1 MLAAMSDIPE
11 PTTYEE
17 ALASEHAAEWQQ
29 AMDEEIASLA
39 ANNTWEMERISPDI
53 KPIPVKWVFKIK
65 RDANGNLERF
75 KARLV
80 AKGFRQREGVDFDE
94 VFAPVSKYSTLR
106 ALLALAAAEDLE
118 LQQLDIKTAFLNG
131 ELEELVY
138 VQQPP
143 GYSNGDSR
151 MACRLQKALY
161 GLRQAPRAWH
171 MKLKGELERIGFTA
185 SEADPGLYTLSNK
198 QGNIYMLVYVDDILI
213 AAKTLQEVNS
223 IKSALLQT
231 FEARDLGDAHL
242 FLGMT
247 IDRDRAANFIKLSQV
262 KLVQDIIDKHGLTD
276 GKTHSVPLSPST
288 KLCAG
293 DGDILDTSE
302 FEYGSLVGSL
312 LYVSVCTRPD
322 IANAV
327 GVLAKYMAQPTIVHW
342 QAAKHVLRY
351 LAGTSNCGITFKGT
365 STSVLGYSDAD
376 YAGDLD
382 TRRSTTGYIFMMN
395 NGAISWS
402 SKRQATVAVSTTEAE
417 YMAAAHAAKEALWL
431 RKLLSDLK
439 LQSGPMVIKVDNQS
453 AIKVLKNPILSA
465 RSKHIDIIYNFARE
479 RASRQEIKFE
489 FIRTDH
495 MLADALTK
503 PVNKT
508 KLEFCRNGMGVA

>member
-1 MLAAMSDIPE
+1 
-11 PTTYEE
+11 
-17 ALASEHAAEWQQ
+17 
-29 AMDEEIASLA
+29 
-39 ANNTWEMERISPDI
+39 
-53 KPIPVKWVFKIK
+53 
-65 RDANGNLERF
+65 
-75 KARLV
+75 
-80 AKGFRQREGVDFDE
+80 
-94 VFAPVSKYSTLR
+94 
-106 ALLALAAAEDLE
+106 
-118 LQQLDIKTAFLNG
+118 
-131 ELEELVY
+131 
-138 VQQPP
+138 
-143 GYSNGDSR
+143 
-151 MACRLQKALY
+151 
-161 GLRQAPRAWH
+161 
-171 MKLKGELERIGFTA
+171 
-185 SEADPGLYTLSNK
+185 
-198 QGNIYMLVYVDDILI
+198 
-213 AAKTLQEVNS
+213 
-223 IKSALLQT
+223 
-231 FEARDLGDAHL
+231 
-242 FLGMT
+242 
-247 IDRDRAANFIKLSQV
+247 
-262 KLVQDIIDKHGLTD
+262 
-276 GKTHSVPLSPST
+276 
-288 KLCAG
+288 
-293 DGDILDTSE
+293 
-302 FEYGSLVGSL
+302 
-312 LYVSVCTRPD
+312 
-322 IANAV
+322 
-327 GVLAKYMAQPTIVHW
+327 MAQPTIVHW